1 MSLSSV
7 LYSKHTLSTAV
18 YSLLIPLLMKLPD
31 TQLTPPSASSPSLRC
46 TPSRSTKTATT
57 TAVTSPDQHPT
68 SIPATTTA
76 PSDLPEQP
84 CQHEGPIASLRGA
97 DVCTQLPS
105 SQTYLAYLWSKV
117 HFLGTITLQCVLAI
131 QLCYVYNGIMYNY
144 IRNYI
149 IIPYQFHQFYLC
161 MYNNMYKELLY
172 YSLPVPA
179 VSKLMLLYGII
190 PAGHGADHYCKQC
203 TFETSTRTG
212 LIHNT
217 ATNYLKI
224 LIFYF
229 MIFFNTTIYCSITL
243 LHLPFFF
250 IP

>member
-7 LYSKHTLSTAV
+7 LYSKHALSTAV

-57 TAVTSPDQHPT
+57 AAVTSPDQHPT

-144 IRNYI
+144 TRNYI
-149 IIPYQFHQFYLC
+149 IIPYQFQQL
-161 MYNNMYKELLY
+161 
-172 YSLPVPA
+172 

-229 MIFFNTTIYCSITL
+229 MIFLTQ
-243 LHLPFFF
+243 PFTVV
-250 IP
+250 